1 MRFAHTGTLTHT
13 QTNSQTN
20 SLCSMFL
27 CVVFFCVCESST
39 ARETCVGVG
48 KLALRRRSSAHC
60 PNQFSEPVF
69 GLTYFFVHDSCKSH
83 HRHVSFI
90 LWAPMTSS
98 CSKNGD
104 ELVLSFCTHTK
115 HHLPVFFI
123 SIIMLV
129 ILKVMKCNFHTCSRF
144 LSNMLDRTNSDN
156 KSKKFLISTFFFLF
170 AFNNYLTS
178 TYWLHMLYV
187 VLLNFL

>member
-1 MRFAHTGTLTHT
+1 MASTSLTQRLRRLLKLSQPHIHICCVDIAIGVWSALCSHHKAFRQMRFAHTGTLTHT

-115 HHLPVFFI
+115 HHLTVFI
-123 SIIMLV
+123 
-129 ILKVMKCNFHTCSRF
+129 
-144 LSNMLDRTNSDN
+144 
-156 KSKKFLISTFFFLF
+156 
-170 AFNNYLTS
+170 Y
-178 TYWLHMLYV
+178 
-187 VLLNFL
+187 